1 METLIERLWHHTSAD
16 EVVGLLGSDSKKG
29 LDRFEVEARQKH
41 FGPNSIPVRGGPGP
55 ILRFLLQF
63 HQPLLY
69 ILLTA
74 AAITA
79 FLHEWIDASV
89 ILGVVVVNA
98 VIGFLQESK
107 AAKALEAL
115 AQTTLTE
122 ARIVRAGETRT
133 VRSTELVPGDI
144 VLLQSGD
151 KVPADLRLLRSR
163 DLQIDES
170 ALTGESVPVEK
181 KALELPF
188 EIPLAER
195 RNMSYAS
202 TLVTYGQGRGV
213 VVAIGAKTEV
223 GRISELISTADV
235 LETPLTR
242 KIAKFSH
249 VLLVVILALAAVT
262 FAVGV
267 WRGQA
272 KFEMFMAAVALA
284 VGAIPEGLSAAVTI
298 TLAIGVKRM
307 ARRRAIIRKLPAVE
321 TLGSTTVVCS
331 DKTGTLTVNQMT
343 VREVW
348 ADGQLF
354 KTSGTGYDPTGEVKA
369 TGDEVIE
376 ISSHAAA
383 SQCLLAGLLCNDSQL
398 VQGES
403 RWEVHG
409 DPTEG
414 ALLAA
419 AGKAGLDGNQVSEQ
433 SPRVDAIPF
442 ESQHQYMATLHSPTA
457 SNQATQLYVKGA
469 VEVVLSKCVSSLN
482 ASGETVSFDAAVVHR
497 QLEAMA
503 AEGLR
508 VLAFAGKQLPPET
521 NSITHSDIEG
531 LVFFG
536 LQGMIDPPR
545 AEAVAAIRACQTAGI
560 RVKMITGDH
569 ALTARAIAQQ
579 LGLDGLNAN
588 AQRAPVVMTAQD
600 LADTSD
606 EQLIEIADR
615 VTVFAR
621 ATPELKLRLVRALQA
636 KGHVVA
642 MTGDGVNDAPALKQ
656 ADIGVAMGIGGTEVA
671 KEAAD
676 MVLTDDNFASIEAA
690 VEEGRGVFDNL
701 TKFIVWTLPTNLGEG
716 LVILAAIFV
725 GATLPILPVQILWI
739 NMTTAVLLGLML
751 AFEPKEGDIM
761 RRPPRD
767 PQTPILTGE
776 LIGRILLVSGVL
788 LVGAFGSFE
797 WAQGQGFSDTAART
811 VAVNVFVMVELFYLF
826 NCRSLTKSM
835 FGLGVFSNRWIG
847 VGVATMVVLQ
857 LAFTYVPIM
866 NRIFHSAPI
875 GWDAWWRILLTAL
888 AAYALVGIEKWLRRR
903 WLKRSDNK
911 PTFENPEQTSSHQHG
926 LFIGDTAERILNR
939 IECSVVAVK
948 PSGFVSPVQ
957 LRK

>member
-1 METLIERLWHHTSAD
+1 MLDLMPEETLTTLRIERMETLIERLWHHTAAD
-16 EVVGLLGSDSKKG
+16 EVVALVKSDAEKG
-29 LDRFEVEARQKH
+29 LDRIEVEARQKH
-41 FGPNSIPVRGGPGP
+41 YGANAIPVRGGPGAL
-55 ILRFLLQF
+55 LRFLLQF

-69 ILLTA
+69 ILLA
-74 AAITA
+74 AASITA
-79 FLHEWIDASV
+79 FLDEWVDASV
-89 ILGVVVVNA
+89 IFGVVLVNA
-98 VIGFLQESK
+98 IIGFLQESK

-115 AQTTLTE
+115 ARTTLTE
-122 ARIVRAGETRT
+122 ARVIRGGETRN
-133 VRSTELVPGDI
+133 VPSTELVPGDI

-170 ALTGESVPVEK
+170 ALTGESLPVEK
-181 KALELPF
+181 KSIELKPDS
-188 EIPLAER
+188 PLAER

-242 KIAKFSH
+242 KIAKFSRL
-249 VLLVVILALAAVT
+249 LLVVIVLLAAVT

-267 WRGQA
+267 WRGQS

-284 VGAIPEGLSAAVTI
+284 VGAIPEGLPAAVTI
-298 TLAIGVKRM
+298 TLAIGVSRM

-331 DKTGTLTVNQMT
+331 DKTGTLTLNQMT
-343 VREVW
+343 VREIC
-348 ADGQLF
+348 AGGQSF
-354 KTSGTGYDPTGEVKA
+354 STSGNGYEPTGEIHA
-369 TGDEVIE
+369 ATEETGDVVSNE
-376 ISSHAAA
+376 AAK
-383 SQCLLAGLLCNDSQL
+383 QCLMAGLLCNDSQI

-403 RWEVHG
+403 RWEVQG

-414 ALLAA
+414 SLIAV
-419 AGKAGLDGNQVSEQ
+419 AGKAGLDGKLLGMQM
-433 SPRVDAIPF
+433 PRFDSVPF
-442 ESQHQYMATLHSPTA
+442 ESQHQYMATLHDSKPD
-457 SNQATQLYVKGA
+457 QARQMYVKGA
-469 VEVVLSKCVSSLN
+469 VEVLLAKCSLAMT
-482 ASGETVSFDAAVVHR
+482 ASGETLPLDIDATNR
-497 QLEAMA
+497 QVDAMA
-503 AEGLR
+503 AAGLR
-508 VLAFAGKQLPPET
+508 VLAFAGKQLPAT
-521 NSITHSDIEG
+521 QSDITHNDTSELI
-531 LVFFG
+531 FFG

-545 AEAVAAIRACQTAGI
+545 AEAVAAIKACQTAGI

-569 ALTARAIAQQ
+569 AMTARAIAQQ
-579 LGLDGLNAN
+579 LGLEGMNSSDN
-588 AQRAPVVMTAQD
+588 QTPVVMTASD
-600 LADTSD
+600 LTGTTD

-701 TKFIVWTLPTNLGEG
+701 TKFIVWTLPTNMGEG

-725 GATLPILPVQILWI
+725 GVTLPILPVQILWI

-751 AFEPKEGDIM
+751 AFEPQEPDIM
-761 RRPPRD
+761 RRPPRN
-767 PQTPILTGE
+767 PASPILTGE
-776 LIGRILLVSGVL
+776 LIGRILLVSFVM
-788 LVGAFGSFE
+788 LVGAFGSFN
-797 WAQGQGFSDTAART
+797 WALGKGYSDAVART
-811 VAVNVFVMVELFYLF
+811 VSVNVFVVVELFYLF

-835 FGLGVFSNRWIG
+835 FQLGLFTNRWIG
-847 VGVATMVVLQ
+847 FGVACMVTLQ
-857 LAFTYVPIM
+857 LAFTYVPFM

-875 GWDAWWRILLTAL
+875 GWDAWWRILLTGVFV
-888 AAYALVGIEKWLRRR
+888 YAVVGAEKWLRRYLR
-903 WLKRSDNK
+903 
-911 PTFENPEQTSSHQHG
+911 
-926 LFIGDTAERILNR
+926 GDRTA
-939 IECSVVAVK
+939 VAD
-948 PSGFVSPVQ
+948 SNSR
-957 LRK
+957 LTR